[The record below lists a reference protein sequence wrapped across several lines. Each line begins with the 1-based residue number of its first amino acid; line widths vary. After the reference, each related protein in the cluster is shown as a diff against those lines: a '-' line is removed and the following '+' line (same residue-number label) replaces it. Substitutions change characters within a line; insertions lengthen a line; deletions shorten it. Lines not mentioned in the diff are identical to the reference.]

1 MTKSKILDFKKNLDR
16 REEYDVQLRLE
27 YEIRLE
33 INKLYALKHTHES
46 ELVGLEK
53 RLSEIEFFNTN
64 TELLQTQLDQH
75 IVSYFETCESKMLGV
90 SRLAVSTRLSDLL
103 AVDQTVFKVTEPQ
116 DAEEPTKINLLYS
129 CSITRPVSLEQFK
142 QFLSGCLL
150 EGRQL

>member
-1 MTKSKILDFKKNLDR
+1 MTKSKILDFKKNLDK

-64 TELLQTQLDQH
+64 TELL
-75 IVSYFETCESKMLGV
+75 
-90 SRLAVSTRLSDLL
+90 
-103 AVDQTVFKVTEPQ
+103 
-116 DAEEPTKINLLYS
+116 
-129 CSITRPVSLEQFK
+129 
-142 QFLSGCLL
+142 
-150 EGRQL
+150 